1 MRKQKELTLTW
12 EEVREQVDY
21 ALKSGLIS
29 WSDVPDINDSQ
40 ASIAMVQRIQA
51 IWATRKGN

>member
-1 MRKQKELTLTW
+1 MRKQKELIPTW
-12 EEVREQVDY
+12 EEVQEQVDY
-21 ALKSGLIS
+21 AFKSGLIS
-29 WSDVPDINDSQ
+29 WSDVPDIKNSQ

>member
-1 MRKQKELTLTW
+1 MKKQKKLTPTW
-12 EEVREQVDY
+12 EEVQEQVNH